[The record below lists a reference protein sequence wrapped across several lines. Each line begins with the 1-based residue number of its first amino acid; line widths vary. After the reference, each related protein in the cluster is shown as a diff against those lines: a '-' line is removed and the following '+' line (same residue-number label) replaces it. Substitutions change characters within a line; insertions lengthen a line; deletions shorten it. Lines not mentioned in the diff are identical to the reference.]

1 MYRGK
6 QLYYSHHV
14 LSNPPPPN
22 LKYLSVLHPCSQ
34 LTQIVCYTA
43 NIQRLIN
50 ICEEVCCSGLQ
61 LVLYHYAHSPFAVQL
76 VQYIWPCVLYK
87 IINLNTGLHLH
98 QEVNTVWIMKKKRK
112 VFITTEW
119 LPWLQTN
126 WGDRGYEKFI
136 LVLEVNCMN
145 YMSGNHTLQLNIIIR
160 NGSSLSVWNTFR
172 FNLWATSNPWF
183 PHHGFNTNL
192 VIQSF
197 AGCLSCDYV
206 Q

>member
-1 MYRGK
+1 MRESAGCGVEESFVTHK
-6 QLYYSHHV
+6 PSQLLV
-14 LSNPPPPN
+14 FLFLNTRTPPPPPPN

-126 WGDRGYEKFI
+126 
-136 LVLEVNCMN
+136 
-145 YMSGNHTLQLNIIIR
+145 
-160 NGSSLSVWNTFR
+160 
-172 FNLWATSNPWF
+172 
-183 PHHGFNTNL
+183 
-192 VIQSF
+192 
-197 AGCLSCDYV
+197 
-206 Q
+206 